1 MDRLKVLVLG
11 AGFFGKNWL
20 RELRGSA
27 ECEVVGLVAKH
38 AELLTSAGE
47 EFGVAPERRFR
58 AIEEGLDRAG
68 AQAAIVALPEMA
80 HKDAIIAAL
89 ARGLHVLTEKPL
101 AMTMA
106 EAAEVLRAA
115 RRAPRAVLMVDQN
128 YRWRPHTQTLRRF
141 VREGKL
147 GRVASVTYEYRQPI
161 TRTTTDAWR
170 EQMPHPYLH
179 DMAIHHFD
187 LVRACLGLDCL
198 RLTAVGI
205 RPPWSWYQGL
215 PGVDALLEF
224 ERDVVVSYTGNMVAR
239 GFSTPQDGIISVVG
253 EAGTAR
259 LEADSRVRWYHDEEV
274 EAIPTVQLPHAD
286 LAYTLR
292 EFLAA
297 IREERLP
304 ETHVEDNLRSLAIV
318 EAAIRS
324 VESAQPVSV
333 RAMVM
338 ETLAH

>member
-1 MDRLKVLVLG
+1 
-11 AGFFGKNWL
+11 
-20 RELRGSA
+20 
-27 ECEVVGLVAKH
+27 
-38 AELLTSAGE
+38 
-47 EFGVAPERRFR
+47 
-58 AIEEGLDRAG
+58 
-68 AQAAIVALPEMA
+68 
-80 HKDAIIAAL
+80 
-89 ARGLHVLTEKPL
+89 
-101 AMTMA
+101 
-106 EAAEVLRAA
+106 
-115 RRAPRAVLMVDQN
+115 
-128 YRWRPHTQTLRRF
+128 
-141 VREGKL
+141 
-147 GRVASVTYEYRQPI
+147 
-161 TRTTTDAWR
+161 
-170 EQMPHPYLH
+170 MPHPYLH